1 MQFKIKNLF
10 SKEFLTDMEKIRLQK
25 FFTEN
30 NIMSR
35 RNAEKVIEAGN
46 VKINGVIAKLGDKV
60 DPENDTVTFNGK
72 VIKSTSGSDKR
83 YIILNKP
90 LGYVCTVS
98 DEKGRNT
105 VMELVKDVGQR
116 VYPVGRLDMYS
127 EGLLIL
133 TNDGELTNR
142 LTHPKGN
149 MPKTYSVVIKGDIS
163 PETLSRI
170 TSPME
175 IDGYKLKPVKVRI
188 ISVKHGATNTLFTL
202 SEGRNRQIRKMC
214 ELCGLTIMR
223 LTRISIGSLK
233 LGELERGKWRN
244 LTAAEVDYLSGKKD
258 KI

>member
-1 MQFKIKNLF
+1 
-10 SKEFLTDMEKIRLQK
+10 
-25 FFTEN
+25 
-30 NIMSR
+30 MSR
-35 RNAEKVIEAGN
+35 RSAERVIEAGN

-60 DPENDTVTFNGK
+60 DPENDIVTFNGK
-72 VIKSTSGSDKR
+72 VIKHHYGKKR
-83 YIILNKP
+83 YIMLNKP
-90 LGYVCTVS
+90 LGYVCTAS
-98 DEKGRNT
+98 DEKGRDT
-105 VMELVKDVGQR
+105 VMSLLDGVGER

-149 MPKTYSVVIKGDIS
+149 MPKTYSVVIKGEIS
-163 PETLSRI
+163 PEALSKL

-188 ISVKHGATNTLFTL
+188 ISVKNGATNTLFTL

-214 ELCGLTIMR
+214 DACSLTIMR
-223 LTRISIGSLK
+223 LTRISIGKLK
-233 LGELERGKWRN
+233 LGELERGSWRE
-244 LTAAEVDYLSGKKD
+244 LTDAEVAYLSGKTD